1 MSVNIG
7 INGFG
12 RVGRQAL
19 RIIRENYPDKLE
31 VVAVNDLFDP
41 ATNAHLFKYDTN
53 YGQYRGMVAVEGDKL
68 VVDGKEI
75 KVFAERD
82 PSKLPWGDLD
92 VQIVIESTGV
102 FREGPLAAAHLEGGA
117 KKVIISAPAKKED
130 VTIVLGVNEDW
141 YDPQK
146 HHIISNA
153 SCTTNCLAPVAKIV
167 NDQFSIVK
175 GLMTTIHA
183 YTSGQRLLDMGHK
196 DLRRARA
203 AAMNIVPT
211 TTGAARAIGVV
222 IPELAGKLDAFS
234 IRVPTS
240 TVSIIDLT
248 VEIEHETTT
257 EELREAFKVAA
268 EGPLQGILGYSEEP
282 LVSVDYKG
290 DPRSSIVDAQFTQVL
305 LGNMAKVVS
314 WYDNEWG
321 YSVRLV
327 DLANYI
333 ADQLQ
338 ETL

>member
-1 MSVNIG
+1 MTVNVG

-12 RVGRQAL
+12 RIGRQVL
-19 RIIRENYPDKLE
+19 RIVLEHYPDKLH

-53 YGQYRGMVAVEGDKL
+53 YGRYPGTVEVQGGNL
-68 VVDGKEI
+68 VVDGEEI
-75 KVFAERD
+75 RVFAERE
-82 PSKLPWGDLD
+82 PSKLPWRDLD

-130 VTIVLGVNEDW
+130 ITIVLGVNEDW
-141 YDPQK
+141 YDPEK

-153 SCTTNCLAPVAKIV
+153 SCTTNGLAPVAKIL
-167 NDQFSIVK
+167 NDQFGIVK

-234 IRVPTS
+234 LRVPTS
-240 TVSIIDLT
+240 TVSLVDLT
-248 VEIEHETTT
+248 VEIERETST
-257 EELREAFKVAA
+257 EELRGAFKAAA
-268 EGPLQGILGYSEEP
+268 EGPLKGILGYSEEP
-282 LVSVDYKG
+282 LVSIDYKG
-290 DPRSSIVDAQFTQVL
+290 DPRSSIVDAQFTQVI

-321 YSVRLV
+321 YSVRLA

-333 ADQLQ
+333 AERL
-338 ETL
+338 

>member
-1 MSVNIG
+1 MAVNVG

-12 RVGRQAL
+12 RIGRQVL
-19 RIIRENYPDKLE
+19 RIILEHYPEKLQ

-53 YGQYRGMVAVEGDKL
+53 YGRYPGTVEVQGGNL
-68 VVDGKEI
+68 IVEGKEI
-75 KVFAERD
+75 RVFAERE
-82 PSKLPWGDLD
+82 PSKLPWRDLD

-102 FREGPLAAAHLEGGA
+102 FREGPLAAAHLEGGSR
-117 KKVIISAPAKKED
+117 KVIISAPAKKED
-130 VTIVLGVNEDW
+130 ITIVLGVNEDW
-141 YDPQK
+141 YDPEK

-153 SCTTNCLAPVAKIV
+153 SCTTNGLAPVAKIL
-167 NDQFSIVK
+167 NDQFGIVK

-222 IPELAGKLDAFS
+222 IPELEGKLDAFS
-234 IRVPTS
+234 LRVPTS
-240 TVSIIDLT
+240 TVSLVDLT
-248 VEIEHETTT
+248 VEIERETST
-257 EELREAFKVAA
+257 EELRGAFKAAA
-268 EGPLQGILGYSEEP
+268 EGPLKGILGYSEEP
-282 LVSVDYKG
+282 LVSIDYKG
-290 DPRSSIVDAQFTQVL
+290 DPRSSIVDAQFTQVI

-321 YSVRLV
+321 YSVRLA

-333 ADQLQ
+333 AERL
-338 ETL
+338 

>member
-1 MSVNIG
+1 MTVNVG

-19 RIIRENYPDKLE
+19 RIVREYYPDKLE

-53 YGQYRGMVAVEGDKL
+53 YGQYPGTVEVKRSNL

-75 KVFAERD
+75 RVFAERE
-82 PSKLPWGDLD
+82 PSKLPWRDLG

-102 FREGPLAAAHLEGGA
+102 FREGPLAAAHLEAGA

-130 VTIVLGVNEDW
+130 VTIVLGVNENW

-167 NDQFSIVK
+167 NDQFGIVK

-183 YTSGQRLLDMGHK
+183 YTGGQRLLDMGHK

-203 AAMNIVPT
+203 AAMNLVPT
-211 TTGAARAIGVV
+211 STGAARAIGVV
-222 IPELAGKLDAFS
+222 IPELAGKLDAFA
-234 IRVPTS
+234 IRVPTP
-240 TVSIIDLT
+240 TVSLIDLT
-248 VEIEHETTT
+248 VELERETTT
-257 EELREAFKVAA
+257 EDLRQAFKAAA
-268 EGPLQGILGYSEEP
+268 EGPLKGILGYSEEP

-290 DPRSSIVDAQFTQVL
+290 DPRSSIVDAEYTQVM
-305 LGNMAKVVS
+305 LGTMAKVVS

-321 YSVRLV
+321 YSVRLI

-333 ADQLQ
+333 AERL
-338 ETL
+338 

>member
-1 MSVNIG
+1 MTTNIG

-12 RVGRQAL
+12 RIGRQVL
-19 RIIRENYPDKLE
+19 RTIGEYYPDELE

-53 YGQYRGMVAVEGDKL
+53 YGQYPGTVEVKGDNL
-68 VVDGKEI
+68 IVDGKEI
-75 KVFAERD
+75 RVFAERD

-92 VQIVIESTGV
+92 AQIVMEATGV

-117 KKVIISAPAKKED
+117 KKVIITAPAKKED
-130 VTIVLGVNEDW
+130 ITIVLGVNEDH
-141 YDPQK
+141 YDPQT

-153 SCTTNCLAPVAKIV
+153 SCTTNGLAPVAKIV
-167 NDQFSIVK
+167 NDQFGIVK

-222 IPELAGKLDAFS
+222 IPELAGKLDAFA

-240 TVSIIDLT
+240 TVSLIDLT
-248 VEIEHETTT
+248 VEVERKTNT

-268 EGPLQGILGYSEEP
+268 EGPLKGILGYSEEP

-290 DPRSSIVDAQFTQVL
+290 DPRSSIVDAQFTQVI
-305 LGNMAKVVS
+305 LGDMAKVVS

-321 YSVRLV
+321 YSVRLA

-333 ADQLQ
+333 AEQL
-338 ETL
+338 

>member
-1 MSVNIG
+1 MTTNIG

-12 RVGRQAL
+12 RIGRQVL
-19 RIIRENYPDKLE
+19 RIIRQRYPGKLE
-31 VVAVNDLFDP
+31 VVAVNDLFDA

-53 YGQYRGMVAVEGDKL
+53 YGQYSGTVEVRGDNL
-68 VVDGKEI
+68 VIDGEEI
-75 KVFAERD
+75 EVFAERD
-82 PSKLPWGDLD
+82 PSKLPWAELG
-92 VQIVIESTGV
+92 VQIVLEATGL
-102 FREGPLAAAHLEGGA
+102 FREGPLAAAHLESGA

-141 YDPQK
+141 YDPKK

-167 NDQFSIVK
+167 NDRFGIVK

-211 TTGAARAIGVV
+211 STGAARAIGVV

-240 TVSIIDLT
+240 TVSLIDLT
-248 VEIEHETTT
+248 VEVEKETTT
-257 EELREAFKVAA
+257 DELLGAFKEAA
-268 EGPLQGILGYSEEP
+268 EGPLKGILGYSEEP
-282 LVSVDYKG
+282 LVSIDYKG

-305 LGNMAKVVS
+305 LGNMVKVVS

-321 YSVRLV
+321 YSVRLA
-327 DLANYI
+327 DLANYV
-333 ADQLQ
+333 AERL
-338 ETL
+338 

>member
-1 MSVNIG
+1 MAVNVG

-12 RVGRQAL
+12 RIGRQVL
-19 RIIRENYPDKLE
+19 RIFRERYPDKLE

-53 YGQYRGMVAVEGDKL
+53 YGQYSGTVKVKGDNL
-68 VVDGKEI
+68 VVDGEEI
-75 KVFAERD
+75 RVFAERD
-82 PSKLPWGDLD
+82 PSKLPWGDLG

-102 FREGPLAAAHLEGGA
+102 FREGPLAAAHLKGGA

-153 SCTTNCLAPVAKIV
+153 SCTTNGLAPVAKIV
-167 NDQFSIVK
+167 NDQFGIVK

-211 TTGAARAIGVV
+211 TTGAARAIGMV
-222 IPELAGKLDAFS
+222 IPELEGKLDAFA

-240 TVSIIDLT
+240 TVSLIDLT
-248 VEIEHETTT
+248 VEIERQTST
-257 EELREAFKVAA
+257 EELRQTFRAAA
-268 EGPLQGILGYSEEP
+268 EGPLKGILGYSEEP
-282 LVSVDYKG
+282 LVSVDFKG
-290 DPRSSIVDAQFTQVL
+290 DPRSSIVDAQFTQVI

-321 YSVRLV
+321 YSVRLA
-327 DLANYI
+327 DLANHI
-333 ADQLQ
+333 AQRL
-338 ETL
+338 